1 MTVGPSPKQEIHN
14 MRQIIRNLPF
24 FASLPDNE
32 IDHLAGVLRK
42 RDYSEGALLFKEGE
56 PGGRFSLIVQGQIE
70 IFKILDES
78 QERLL
83 SLLGPGDTFGEMSL
97 LDEGGLRTAS
107 ARARTDVHLLE
118 MERDDF
124 DSLMRRHPVL
134 SNWLLKEMLVRL
146 RNAQDA
152 VIEDLKERN
161 LQLSQ
166 ALEELTAAQAQLIL
180 KEKMEH
186 ELKLAR
192 QIQENIL
199 PKTPPQAPG
208 WHIEARWLPAREV
221 SGDFYDYLPFSDR
234 QVGVILG
241 DVTGKGM
248 PAALVMS
255 VTRSILRTVAEQLIS
270 PGVVLERVNDLLCR
284 EMPPKMFVTC
294 LYILVDMVKGDL
306 RIANAGHPLPFVV
319 FQKEVKEIRATG
331 MPLGLMEGMDYP
343 EKQARLSRGNFMVMY
358 SDGLIEGHNSEGE
371 MFGTPRLRT
380 FLANGP
386 WGNRL
391 IEAIL
396 GEFQAFG
403 CVGGEQEDDV
413 TLVTLERL

>member
-1 MTVGPSPKQEIHN
+1 

-24 FASLPDNE
+24 FTSLPENE
-32 IDHLAGVLRK
+32 IDHLVGVLRK

-70 IFKILDES
+70 IFKIIDENR
-78 QERLL
+78 ERLL

-97 LDEGGLRTAS
+97 LDEDGLRTAS
-107 ARARTDVHLLE
+107 ARARTDVNLLE
-118 MERDDF
+118 MEREDF
-124 DSLMRRHPVL
+124 EALMHRQPVL
-134 SNWLLKEMLVRL
+134 SSWLLRKMLVRL

-152 VIEDLKERN
+152 VIEDLKANNR
-161 LQLSQ
+161 QLSQ
-166 ALEELTAAQAQLIL
+166 TLEELKAAQAQIVL
-180 KEKMEH
+180 KEKMDH

-192 QIQENIL
+192 RIQENIL
-199 PKTPPQAPG
+199 PKTAPQAPG
-208 WHIEARWLPAREV
+208 WQLEARWLPAREV

-234 QVGVILG
+234 QMGVILG

-248 PAALVMS
+248 PAALVMA

-270 PGVVLERVNDLLCR
+270 PGAVLERVNDLLCR
-284 EMPPKMFVTC
+284 EMPPNMFVTC
-294 LYILVDMVKGDL
+294 LYILVDMIEGDL
-306 RIANAGHPLPFVV
+306 RIANAGHPLPCVV
-319 FQKEVKEIRATG
+319 AQMEVEEIWATG
-331 MPLGLMEGMDYP
+331 MPLGLMKGMDYP
-343 EKQARLSRGNFMVMY
+343 EKQARLSRGNIMVMY

-380 FLANGP
+380 FLANAP

-396 GEFQAFG
+396 GEFEAFG